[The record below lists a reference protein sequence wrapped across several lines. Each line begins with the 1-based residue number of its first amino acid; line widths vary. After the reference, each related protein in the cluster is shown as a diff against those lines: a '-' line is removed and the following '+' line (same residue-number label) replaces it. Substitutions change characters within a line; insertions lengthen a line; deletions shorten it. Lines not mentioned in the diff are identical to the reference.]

1 MSSIK
6 PNDGRGELDGGEKV
20 ALRLVVA
27 GGDGAELLELGEEV
41 LDQVT
46 CLEEVS
52 VIVAANLPVCLGRD
66 DRGLAGGGQWG
77 EDTFI
82 SIEGLVGD
90 DGIGLHGWQEV
101 IGAEQ
106 IVRLTSGQVAA
117 WLAENGL
124 ALHPDKM
131 RIGDSR
137 EPGMGF
143 DFLGYRFEAGQ
154 RLVRKKSLMAL
165 KDKVRSRTGRS
176 RGVSLGRIIDDLNPI
191 LRGWFGYFQ
200 HATPGVF
207 RAIDGLVRRRLRAI
221 LRKQEKRPGFGRC
234 RADHQRWPNA
244 FFAERGLFTL
254 QTAHAQARHS
264 R

>member
-1 MSSIK
+1 MASDSDLDRLTDDQWVRLAPLMPGGCK
-6 PNDGRGELDGGEKV
+6 GKRGPRTNN
-20 ALRLVVA
+20 RLFMDA
-27 GGDGAELLELGEEV
+27 ILWMARSGARWRDLPERFGDWKQVHTRLSRWAACGVWHELGEEV

-52 VIVAANLPVCLGRD
+52 VIVAANLPVCLRRD

-165 KDKVRSRTGRS
+165 KDR
-176 RGVSLGRIIDDLNPI
+176 
-191 LRGWFGYFQ
+191 
-200 HATPGVF
+200 
-207 RAIDGLVRRRLRAI
+207 
-221 LRKQEKRPGFGRC
+221 
-234 RADHQRWPNA
+234 
-244 FFAERGLFTL
+244 
-254 QTAHAQARHS
+254 
-264 R
+264 